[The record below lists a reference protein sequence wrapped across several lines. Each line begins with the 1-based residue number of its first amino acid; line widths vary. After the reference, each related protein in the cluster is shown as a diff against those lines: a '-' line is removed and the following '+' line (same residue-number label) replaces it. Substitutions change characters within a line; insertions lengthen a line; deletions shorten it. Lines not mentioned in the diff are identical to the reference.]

1 MIDIISHR
9 ALDEGFIVKNA
20 MKSGHNSDNVKIA
33 STAHAYVT

>member
-9 ALDEGFIVKNA
+9 ALNEGFIVTNA
-20 MKSGHNSDNVKIA
+20 MKSGLNSDNVKVA